1 LIHAPADVKTTV
13 NCYPAFKTR
22 ASCAVP
28 SHREGVVSH
37 AFQSVRTWTQHPSS
51 WLSPPPLLLCCPPL
65 SAFKFHTP
73 PPVALDQTS
82 SSSSDGCAN
91 AVKRILGKIDGVSN
105 VDTNVEAKTV
115 VVTADDSISPE
126 FMLEKLQKWGNAA
139 GKSVA
144 LAQ

>member
-1 LIHAPADVKTTV
+1 MPET
-13 NCYPAFKTR
+13 
-22 ASCAVP
+22 
-28 SHREGVVSH
+28 
-37 AFQSVRTWTQHPSS
+37 
-51 WLSPPPLLLCCPPL
+51 
-65 SAFKFHTP
+65 KFEVGMTC
-73 PPVALDQTS
+73 
-82 SSSSDGCAN
+82 DGCAN